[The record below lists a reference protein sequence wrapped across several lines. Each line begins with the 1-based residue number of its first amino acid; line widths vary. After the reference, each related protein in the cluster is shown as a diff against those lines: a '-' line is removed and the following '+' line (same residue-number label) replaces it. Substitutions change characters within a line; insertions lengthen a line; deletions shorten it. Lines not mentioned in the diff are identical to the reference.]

1 MKNKKHITIN
11 TKKVG
16 LFLKNLNEAERIYL
30 GHIFNLSNSIRR
42 LIKKFELTKKDVCT
56 HYEIKPNRYNDFI
69 SGNWNYDLKI
79 MAKTN
84 ALFIKL
90 ETEALEDETPVQM
103 VFDKERCEK
112 KKQQEKGKDKLNKGE
127 EVEKK

>member
-1 MKNKKHITIN
+1 MKNKKSIDIN

-16 LFLKNLNEAERIYL
+16 SFLKGLNEAERIYL
-30 GHIFNLSNSIRR
+30 GHTFNLSNSIKQ

-69 SGNWNYDLKI
+69 SGNWNYDLRI

-84 ALFIKL
+84 ALFIEL
-90 ETEALEDETPVQM
+90 ETEALEEKAPVQTIW
-103 VFDKERCEK
+103 DKQDRENK
-112 KKQQEKGKDKLNKGE
+112 KHEEKGKDKLNKGE
-127 EVEKK
+127 GEKK

>member
-1 MKNKKHITIN
+1 MGKQIEIN

-16 LFLKNLNEAERIYL
+16 SFLKGLNEAERIYL
-30 GHIFNLSNSIRR
+30 GHVFNLSNSIQR

-69 SGNWNYDLKI
+69 SGNWNYDLRI

-84 ALFIKL
+84 ALFIEL
-90 ETEALEDETPVQM
+90 ETEALEEKAPVQTIW
-103 VFDKERCEK
+103 DKQDRENK
-112 KKQQEKGKDKLNKGE
+112 KHEEKGKDKLNKGE
-127 EVEKK
+127 GEKK